1 VKEVFVVLAVS
12 CDEKIVVLL
21 NDVFADDC
29 TEGAAWNDRAISSV
43 GFLNWLYGIGPES
56 QDWSVC
62 SALKDFVNFDGSI
75 KSSELSE
82 GRFLG
87 MEEWENEGT

>member
-21 NDVFADDC
+21 NDVFADDG
-29 TEGAAWNDRAISSV
+29 TEEAAWKDWAISSV

-56 QDWSVC
+56 RDWPVC
-62 SALKDFVNFDGSI
+62 SALEDFVNFDDFI
-75 KSSELSE
+75 KSPELSE

-87 MEEWENEGT
+87 IEE